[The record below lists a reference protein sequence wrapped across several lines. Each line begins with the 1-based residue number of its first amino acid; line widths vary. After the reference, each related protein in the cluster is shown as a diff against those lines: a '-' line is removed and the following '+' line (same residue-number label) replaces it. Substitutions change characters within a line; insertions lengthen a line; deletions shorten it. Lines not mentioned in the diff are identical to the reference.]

1 MPNPLVGLM
10 FGGAPK
16 RWWSWWSWICLC
28 IIYGYYKPTNTTGA
42 PPWTVSRLRKKT
54 TYRQSPWTYLFV
66 SVVHCYLLFLLKF
79 HQINCHLYP
88 PLEFPL
94 GNGGPGP
101 HDYLVICIL
110 WVFHLWPLAFF
121 RGILVAIW
129 PHLVEAGG
137 SIFLSSGLS
146 TGITSVLVAL
156 LFVLYPIWFCKVKQ
170 KQKGVEVGPISSVPN
185 SFLLSPK
192 QIISRPMASS
202 NTTIFVSSYG

>member
-1 MPNPLVGLM
+1 MVELVKLDMSMPNIWVLYANKCNWG
-10 FGGAPK
+10 
-16 RWWSWWSWICLC
+16 
-28 IIYGYYKPTNTTGA
+28 TTLN
-42 PPWTVSRLRKKT
+42 SQSIQEKT
-54 TYRQSPWTYLFV
+54 TYRQSPWTYPFV
-66 SVVHCYLLFLLKF
+66 FVVHCYLLFLLKF

-101 HDYLVICIL
+101 HDYLAIWIL

-146 TGITSVLVAL
+146 SGTTSKFA
-156 LFVLYPIWFCKVKQ
+156 
-170 KQKGVEVGPISSVPN
+170 ISHSLDT
-185 SFLLSPK
+185 SCAFSK
-192 QIISRPMASS
+192 KRSS
-202 NTTIFVSSYG
+202 IF